1 MFSLA
6 ANRRRSP
13 FTLIELLVVVAIIA
27 ILAGMLLPA
36 MQKAREKA
44 KYTRW
49 LNYSRSMQ
57 LDDNLNLYYT
67 FEDGRTNGRT
77 TTAVENRSIGTA
89 LNNNYN
95 PSSYNGTIVGTSI
108 WGDGRWRSKG
118 AFSFNGATQINV
130 NTVLGMGGNVSHTIS
145 TWVKIPTGAAN
156 ANNFFGWGTAGLGN
170 SVSSLRTNGTTSI
183 TYYFWGSDIIQ
194 TVPTYYDTW
203 AHIVGTYNHQTRI
216 KTLYLNGQQVASL
229 STGATVFTFTDAN
242 YMVSGFNG
250 ERVTGLMDELAVW
263 SRCLSTSEVKDMY
276 RMGQQ

>member
-108 WGDGRWRSKG
+108 WGDGRWRSKPEHDDLI
-118 AFSFNGATQINV
+118 ALASRHN
-130 NTVLGMGGNVSHTIS
+130 LGLDQVRTI
-145 TWVKIPTGAAN
+145 VVQAL
-156 ANNFFGWGTAGLGN
+156 TAL
-170 SVSSLRTNGTTSI
+170 
-183 TYYFWGSDIIQ
+183 D
-194 TVPTYYDTW
+194 
-203 AHIVGTYNHQTRI
+203 
-216 KTLYLNGQQVASL
+216 
-229 STGATVFTFTDAN
+229 
-242 YMVSGFNG
+242 G
-250 ERVTGLMDELAVW
+250 EL
-263 SRCLSTSEVKDMY
+263 
-276 RMGQQ
+276 QP